1 MSKIGVHLEKSSL
14 CVLCHYPL
22 ATFPPRSSFS
32 RRIPW
37 CLFGWRSVVIAQTLL
52 SKRCLSW
59 VCARLATIRPH
70 KHTGEFKT
78 FDTCL
83 SCSQAYMILPVC
95 LCGRLILKRIVCL
108 LRSKPCLCTAAS
120 ITSTQQGN
128 RPPLFDSTLHT
139 RKHGF
144 GLGWLGSAEI
154 NLDFIIT
161 WLLLL
166 VSKHRLIEIIKKKT
180 RTTAQRST
188 TGCVCGCDL
197 LGSLNQRMIWI

>member
-1 MSKIGVHLEKSSL
+1 MKKSSL
-14 CVLCHYPL
+14 CWLCNHPL
-22 ATFPPRSSFS
+22 ATFLPRSSFS

-52 SKRCLSW
+52 SKRCLCW

-108 LRSKPCLCTAAS
+108 LRSKACLCTAAS
-120 ITSTQQGN
+120 ITPTQQRN
-128 RPPLFDSTLHT
+128 RPLCSTRLYTRGNTDS
-139 RKHGF
+139 
-144 GLGWLGSAEI
+144 GLAGWA
-154 NLDFIIT
+154 
-161 WLLLL
+161 LLKL
-166 VSKHRLIEIIKKKT
+166 
-180 RTTAQRST
+180 
-188 TGCVCGCDL
+188 
-197 LGSLNQRMIWI
+197 IWISSSPGCCCWCQSIDSSRLS